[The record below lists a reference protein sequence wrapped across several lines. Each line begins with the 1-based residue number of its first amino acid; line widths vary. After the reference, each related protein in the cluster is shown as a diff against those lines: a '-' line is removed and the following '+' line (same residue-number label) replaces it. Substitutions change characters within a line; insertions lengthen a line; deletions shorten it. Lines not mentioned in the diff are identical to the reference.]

1 LGKKLLKA
9 LKRPRLQ
16 LVAHVSGRVKMWLK
30 FLNQGE
36 IEKIH
41 NASLTVLEEA
51 GVSVQ
56 DPDFLKFLANMG
68 ANVDYE
74 KKRVRMSSVMVDECL
89 KKAPSEV
96 TFYARDPKYNVKFEN
111 GKIYAHPTGG
121 AANVLDLNS
130 GAARPATR
138 KDVEDLTTVVDALPH
153 IHTQVMIVYPNDV
166 HERLRDIYAVDAVL
180 RNTGK
185 NFDATPFNDESFKFI
200 INMIIAV
207 QGEEELTRKPII
219 TASASP
225 TSPLQF
231 SAEVTRITTRAT
243 KYNLPIA
250 VLPCPLAGATSPVT
264 LAGTLVQQNAEMLAG
279 ITMVQLLNP
288 GNPVQYSPRCIP
300 LDMLTGQACYGIE
313 ATMMNVGCV
322 QLAQYYGL
330 PCDVYGLDTD
340 SKILDEQSGM
350 ERAMGGLLPALA
362 GANSLSGAGCIE
374 GGITASY
381 EQLVIDDEIFGMIF
395 RAAKGIDVN
404 EEKLAAD
411 VIVKVV
417 KESSNFL
424 EQKHTLK
431 HFQSEYFRPKLASKD
446 ARARWEKMGSKSIV
460 DVAREKARKILAEHQ
475 PPQLDKDVGR
485 KVDEIVKTATK
496 ALGP

>member
-1 LGKKLLKA
+1 
-9 LKRPRLQ
+9 
-16 LVAHVSGRVKMWLK
+16 MWLK
-30 FLNQGE
+30 FLSREE
-36 IEKIH
+36 IEMIH
-41 NASLTVLEEA
+41 HASLDVLEEA
-51 GVSVQ
+51 GVSIQ
-56 DPDFLKFLANMG
+56 DPDFLKFLETAG
-68 ANVDYE
+68 AVVDYD
-74 KKRVRMSSVMVDECL
+74 KKRVRMPSALVNECM
-89 KKAPSEV
+89 KKAPRQV
-96 TFYARDPKYNVKFEN
+96 TFYARDSKHAVKFDP

-121 AANVLDLNS
+121 AANVLDRDS
-130 GAARPATR
+130 GKARPATR
-138 KDVEDLTTVVDALPH
+138 KDVEDLTKLVDALPN

-166 HERLRDIYAVDAVL
+166 PERLRDIHAVDAVL

-185 NFDATPFNDESFKFI
+185 NFDATPYNDESFSFI
-200 INMIIAV
+200 IEMIKAV
-207 QGEEELTRKPII
+207 QGEEQLAKEPII

-231 SAEVTRITTRAT
+231 SAEVTKITTRAT

-264 LAGTLVQQNAEMLAG
+264 LAGTLVQQNAEMLSG
-279 ITMVQLLNP
+279 IAMVQLLHP

-340 SKILDEQSGM
+340 SKIPDEQAGI

-381 EQLVIDDEIFGMIF
+381 EQLIIDDEIFGMIF
-395 RAAKGIDVN
+395 RAASGIDVN

-411 VIVKVV
+411 VIVKVA

-431 HFQSEYFRPKLASKD
+431 HFQSEYFRPRLASKD
-446 ARARWEKMGSKSIV
+446 ARARWERMGCKSIV
-460 DVAREKARKILAEHQ
+460 EVAREKVKKILAEHQ
-475 PPQLDKDVGR
+475 PLQLDEDVKK
-485 KVDEIVKTATK
+485 KVEEIVRTATK
-496 ALGP
+496 ALGA

>member
-1 LGKKLLKA
+1 
-9 LKRPRLQ
+9 
-16 LVAHVSGRVKMWLK
+16 MWLK
-30 FLNQGE
+30 FLSQRD
-36 IEKIH
+36 IERIH
-41 NASLTVLEEA
+41 GASLTVLEEA
-51 GVSVQ
+51 GVSVK
-56 DPDFLKFLANMG
+56 DPDFLKFLETAG
-68 ANVDYE
+68 ANVDYAQ
-74 KKRVRMSSVMVDECL
+74 KRAVMSETLVNGCM
-89 KKAPSEV
+89 KKAPRQL
-96 TFYARDPKYNVKFEN
+96 TFYARDAKRDVRFEN

-121 AANVLDLNS
+121 AANVLDLDS
-130 GAARPATR
+130 GTARPATR
-138 KDVEDLTTVVDALPH
+138 KDVEDLTRVVDALPNV
-153 IHTQVMIVYPNDV
+153 HTQVMIVYPSDV
-166 HERLRDIYAVDAVL
+166 PERLRDIHAVDAVL

-185 NFDATPFNDESFKFI
+185 NFDATPYNDESFRFI
-200 INMIIAV
+200 IDMIAAV
-207 QGEEELTRKPII
+207 QGEEEMRKKPII

-231 SAEVTRITTRAT
+231 SAEVTKITTRAT

-279 ITMVQLLNP
+279 ITIVQLLNP

-300 LDMLTGQACYGIE
+300 LDMSTGQACYGIE

-322 QLAQYYGL
+322 QLAKYYGL

-340 SKILDEQSGM
+340 SKILDEQSGL

-362 GANSLSGAGCIE
+362 GADSLSGAGCIE

-395 RAAKGIDVN
+395 RASEGIDFD

-431 HFQSEYFRPKLASKD
+431 YFQSEYFRPKLASKD
-446 ARARWEKMGSKSIV
+446 ARARWVKLGSKSV
-460 DVAREKARKILAEHQ
+460 VEVAREKAKNILAEHQ
-475 PPQLDKDVGR
+475 PLQLDEDAGK
-485 KVDEIVKTATK
+485 KVEEIVKTATK
-496 ALGP
+496 ELMI

>member
-1 LGKKLLKA
+1 
-9 LKRPRLQ
+9 
-16 LVAHVSGRVKMWLK
+16 MWLK
-30 FLNQGE
+30 FLNREE
-36 IEKIH
+36 IEMIH
-41 NASLTVLEEA
+41 RASLDVLEEA
-51 GVSVQ
+51 GVSIQ
-56 DPDFLKFLANMG
+56 DPDFLRFLETAG
-68 ANVDYE
+68 AVVDYD
-74 KKRVRMSSVMVDECL
+74 KKTARMPPALINDCM
-89 KKAPSEV
+89 KKAPKQV
-96 TFYARDPKYNVKFEN
+96 TFYARDPKHVVRFDQ
-111 GKIYAHPTGG
+111 GRIYAHPTGG
-121 AANVLDLNS
+121 AANVLDLDS
-130 GAARPATR
+130 GKARPATR
-138 KDVEDLTTVVDALPH
+138 KDVEDLTRIVDALPN

-166 HERLRDIYAVDAVL
+166 PERLRDIYAVDAVL

-185 NFDATPFNDESFKFI
+185 NFDATPYNDVSFGFI
-200 INMIIAV
+200 IEMIKAV
-207 QGEEELTRKPII
+207 QGEEQFAKEPII
-219 TASASP
+219 TASTSP

-231 SAEVTRITTRAT
+231 SAEVTKMTTRAT

-264 LAGTLVQQNAEMLAG
+264 LSGTLVQQNAEMLSG

-340 SKILDEQSGM
+340 SKIPDEQAGI

-381 EQLVIDDEIFGMIF
+381 EQLIIDDEIFGMIF
-395 RAAKGIDVN
+395 RAASGIDVN
-404 EEKLAAD
+404 EEKLATD
-411 VIVKVV
+411 VIVKVA

-431 HFQSEYFRPKLASKD
+431 HFQSEYFRPRLANKD
-446 ARARWEKMGSKSIV
+446 ARARWERMGSKSMV
-460 DVAREKARKILAEHQ
+460 EVAREKVKKILTEHQ
-475 PPQLDKDVGR
+475 PLQLDEDLKK
-485 KVDEIVKTATK
+485 KVEEILKTATK
-496 ALGP
+496 TLGP

>member
-1 LGKKLLKA
+1 
-9 LKRPRLQ
+9 
-16 LVAHVSGRVKMWLK
+16 MWLK
-30 FLNQGE
+30 FLSQGE
-36 IEKIH
+36 IEEIH
-41 NASLTVLEEA
+41 SASLRVLEEA

-56 DPDFLKFLANMG
+56 DIDFLKFLETAG
-68 ANVDYE
+68 ANVDYD
-74 KKRVRMSSVMVDECL
+74 KKRAGMSETLVNECM
-89 KKAPSEV
+89 KKAPRQL
-96 TFYARDPKYNVKFEN
+96 TFYARDAKHDVKFEN

-121 AANVLDLNS
+121 AANVLDLDS
-130 GAARPATR
+130 GTARPATR
-138 KDVEDLTTVVDALPH
+138 KDVEDLTKVVDALPN
-153 IHTQVMIVYPNDV
+153 IHTQVMIVYPSDV
-166 HERLRDIYAVDAVL
+166 PERLRDIHAVDAVM

-185 NFDATPFNDESFKFI
+185 NFDATPYNDESFRFI
-200 INMIIAV
+200 IDMIMAV
-207 QGEEELTRKPII
+207 QGEEELKRKPII

-231 SAEVTRITTRAT
+231 SAEVTKITRRAT

-300 LDMLTGQACYGIE
+300 LDMLTGQACYAIE

-322 QLAQYYGL
+322 QLAEHYGL

-340 SKILDEQSGM
+340 SKILDEQSGL

-362 GANSLSGAGCIE
+362 GADSLSGAGCIE

-395 RAAKGIDVN
+395 RAAKGIDVDD
-404 EEKLAAD
+404 EKLAAD

-446 ARARWEKMGSKSIV
+446 ARARWEKLGSKSIV
-460 DVAREKARKILAEHQ
+460 EVAREKVKKTLAEHQ
-475 PPQLDKDVGR
+475 PLRLDEDASK
-485 KVDEIVKTATK
+485 KVEEIVKTATK
-496 ALGP
+496 ALTS

>member
-1 LGKKLLKA
+1 
-9 LKRPRLQ
+9 
-16 LVAHVSGRVKMWLK
+16 LVWENVEMWLK
-30 FLNQGE
+30 FLSQGE

-41 NASLTVLEEA
+41 SASLRVLEEA

-56 DPDFLKFLANMG
+56 DPDFLKFLETAG
-68 ANVDYE
+68 ANVDYD
-74 KKRVRMSSVMVDECL
+74 KKRAGMSEALVNECM
-89 KKAPSEV
+89 KKAPKQL
-96 TFYARDPKYNVKFEN
+96 TFYARDAKHDVKFEN

-121 AANVLDLNS
+121 AANVLDLDS
-130 GAARPATR
+130 GTARPATR
-138 KDVEDLTTVVDALPH
+138 KDVEDLTKVVDALPN
-153 IHTQVMIVYPNDV
+153 IHTQVMIVYPSDV
-166 HERLRDIYAVDAVL
+166 PERLRDIYAVDAVM

-185 NFDATPFNDESFKFI
+185 NFDATPYNDESFRFI
-200 INMIIAV
+200 IDMIMAV
-207 QGEEELTRKPII
+207 QGEEELKRKPII

-231 SAEVTRITTRAT
+231 SAEVTKITTRAT

-300 LDMLTGQACYGIE
+300 LDMLTGQACYAIE

-322 QLAQYYGL
+322 QLAEHYGL

-340 SKILDEQSGM
+340 SKILDEQSGL

-362 GANSLSGAGCIE
+362 GADSLSGAGCIE

-395 RAAKGIDVN
+395 RAAKGIDVDD
-404 EEKLAAD
+404 EKLAAD

-446 ARARWEKMGSKSIV
+446 ARARWEKLGSKSIV
-460 DVAREKARKILAEHQ
+460 EVAREKVKKTLAEHQ
-475 PPQLDKDVGR
+475 PLRLDEDASK
-485 KVDEIVKTATK
+485 KVEEIVKTATK
-496 ALGP
+496 ALTS

>member
-1 LGKKLLKA
+1 
-9 LKRPRLQ
+9 
-16 LVAHVSGRVKMWLK
+16 MWLK
-30 FLNQGE
+30 FLNREE
-36 IEKIH
+36 IEMIH
-41 NASLTVLEEA
+41 RASLDVLEEA
-51 GVSVQ
+51 GVSIQ
-56 DPDFLKFLANMG
+56 DPDFLRFLETAG
-68 ANVDYE
+68 AVVDYD
-74 KKRVRMSSVMVDECL
+74 KKTARMPPALINDCM
-89 KKAPSEV
+89 KKAPKQV
-96 TFYARDPKYNVKFEN
+96 TFYARDPKHVVRFDQ

-121 AANVLDLNS
+121 AANVLDLDS
-130 GAARPATR
+130 GKARPATR
-138 KDVEDLTTVVDALPH
+138 KDVEDLTRIVDALPN

-166 HERLRDIYAVDAVL
+166 PERLRDIYAVDAVL

-185 NFDATPFNDESFKFI
+185 NFDATPYNDVSFGFI
-200 INMIIAV
+200 IEMIKAV
-207 QGEEELTRKPII
+207 QGEEQFAKEPII
-219 TASASP
+219 TASTSP

-231 SAEVTRITTRAT
+231 SAEVTKMTTRAT

-264 LAGTLVQQNAEMLAG
+264 LSGTLVQQNAEMLSG

-340 SKILDEQSGM
+340 SKIPDEQAGI

-381 EQLVIDDEIFGMIF
+381 EQLIIDDEIFGMIF
-395 RAAKGIDVN
+395 RAASGIDVN
-404 EEKLAAD
+404 EEKLATD
-411 VIVKVV
+411 VIVKVA

-431 HFQSEYFRPKLASKD
+431 HFQSEYFRPRLANKD
-446 ARARWEKMGSKSIV
+446 ARARWERMGSKSMV
-460 DVAREKARKILAEHQ
+460 EVAREKVKKILTEHQ
-475 PPQLDKDVGR
+475 PLQLDEDLKK
-485 KVDEIVKTATK
+485 KVEEILKTATK
-496 ALGP
+496 TLGP

>member
-1 LGKKLLKA
+1 
-9 LKRPRLQ
+9 
-16 LVAHVSGRVKMWLK
+16 MWLK
-30 FLNQGE
+30 FLNREE
-36 IEKIH
+36 IEMIH
-41 NASLTVLEEA
+41 RASLDVLEEA
-51 GVSVQ
+51 GVSIQ
-56 DPDFLKFLANMG
+56 DPDFLRFLETAG
-68 ANVDYE
+68 AVVDYD
-74 KKRVRMSSVMVDECL
+74 KKTARMPPALINDCM
-89 KKAPSEV
+89 KKAPKQV
-96 TFYARDPKYNVKFEN
+96 TFYARDPKHVVRFDQ

-121 AANVLDLNS
+121 AANVLDLDS
-130 GAARPATR
+130 GKARPATR
-138 KDVEDLTTVVDALPH
+138 KDVEDLTRIVDALPN

-166 HERLRDIYAVDAVL
+166 PERLRDIYAVDAVL

-185 NFDATPFNDESFKFI
+185 NFDATPYNDVSFGFI
-200 INMIIAV
+200 IEMIKAV
-207 QGEEELTRKPII
+207 QGEEQFAKEPII
-219 TASASP
+219 TASTSP

-231 SAEVTRITTRAT
+231 SAEVTKMTTRAT

-264 LAGTLVQQNAEMLAG
+264 LSGTLVQQNAEMLSG

-340 SKILDEQSGM
+340 SKIPDEQAGI

-381 EQLVIDDEIFGMIF
+381 EQLIIDDEIFGMIF
-395 RAAKGIDVN
+395 RAASGIDVN
-404 EEKLAAD
+404 EEKLATD
-411 VIVKVV
+411 VIVKVA

-431 HFQSEYFRPKLASKD
+431 HFQSEYFRPRLANKD
-446 ARARWEKMGSKSIV
+446 ARARWERMGSKSMV
-460 DVAREKARKILAEHQ
+460 EVAREKVKKILTEHQ
-475 PPQLDKDVGR
+475 PLQLDEDVKK
-485 KVDEIVKTATK
+485 KVEEILKTATK
-496 ALGP
+496 TLGP

>member
-1 LGKKLLKA
+1 
-9 LKRPRLQ
+9 
-16 LVAHVSGRVKMWLK
+16 MWLK
-30 FLNQGE
+30 FLSQGN
-36 IEKIH
+36 IEEIH
-41 NASLTVLEEA
+41 NASLRVLEEA

-56 DPDFLKFLANMG
+56 DPDFLKFLETAG
-68 ANVDYE
+68 ANVDYA
-74 KKRVRMSSVMVDECL
+74 KKRARMSEALINEFM
-89 KKAPSEV
+89 KKAPKQL
-96 TFYARDPKYNVKFEN
+96 TFYARDAKHDVKFEN

-121 AANVLDLNS
+121 AANVLDLDS
-130 GAARPATR
+130 GTARPATR
-138 KDVEDLTTVVDALPH
+138 KDVEDLTKVVDALPN
-153 IHTQVMIVYPNDV
+153 IHTQVMIVYPSDV
-166 HERLRDIYAVDAVL
+166 PERLRDIHAVDAVL

-185 NFDATPFNDESFKFI
+185 NFDATPYNDESFRFI
-200 INMIIAV
+200 IDMIVAV
-207 QGEEELTRKPII
+207 QGEEELRRKPII

-231 SAEVTRITTRAT
+231 SVEVTKITTRAA

-322 QLAQYYGL
+322 QLAGYYGL

-340 SKILDEQSGM
+340 SKILDEQSGL

-362 GANSLSGAGCIE
+362 GADSLSGAGCIE

-395 RAAKGIDVN
+395 RAAKGIDVD
-404 EEKLAAD
+404 EDKLAAD

-446 ARARWEKMGSKSIV
+446 ARARWEKLGSQSIV
-460 DVAREKARKILAEHQ
+460 EVARERVKKILAEHQ
-475 PPQLDKDVGR
+475 PLPLDEDASK
-485 KVDEIVKTATK
+485 KVEEIVKTATK
-496 ALGP
+496 TLTA

>member
-1 LGKKLLKA
+1 
-9 LKRPRLQ
+9 
-16 LVAHVSGRVKMWLK
+16 MWLK
-30 FLNQGE
+30 FLSQRD
-36 IEKIH
+36 IERIH
-41 NASLTVLEEA
+41 GASLTVLEEA
-51 GVSVQ
+51 GVSVK
-56 DPDFLKFLANMG
+56 DPDFLKFLETAG
-68 ANVDYE
+68 ANVDYAQ
-74 KKRVRMSSVMVDECL
+74 KRAVMSETLVNECM
-89 KKAPSEV
+89 KKAPRQL
-96 TFYARDPKYNVKFEN
+96 TFYARDAKRDVRFEN

-121 AANVLDLNS
+121 AANVLDLDS
-130 GAARPATR
+130 GTARPATR
-138 KDVEDLTTVVDALPH
+138 KDVEDLTKVVDALPNV
-153 IHTQVMIVYPNDV
+153 HTQVMIVYPSDV
-166 HERLRDIYAVDAVL
+166 PERLRDIHAVDAVL

-185 NFDATPFNDESFKFI
+185 NFDATPYNDESFRFI
-200 INMIIAV
+200 IDMIAAV
-207 QGEEELTRKPII
+207 QGEEEMRKKPII

-231 SAEVTRITTRAT
+231 SAEVTKITTRAT

-279 ITMVQLLNP
+279 ITIVQLLNP

-300 LDMLTGQACYGIE
+300 LDMSTGQACYGIE

-322 QLAQYYGL
+322 QLAKYYGL

-340 SKILDEQSGM
+340 SKILDEQSGL

-362 GANSLSGAGCIE
+362 GADSLSGAGCIE

-395 RAAKGIDVN
+395 RAAKGIDFD

-431 HFQSEYFRPKLASKD
+431 YFQSEYFRPKLASKD
-446 ARARWEKMGSKSIV
+446 ARARWVKLGSKSV
-460 DVAREKARKILAEHQ
+460 VEVAREKAKNILAEHQ
-475 PPQLDKDVGR
+475 PLQLDEDAGK
-485 KVDEIVKTATK
+485 KVEEIVKTATK
-496 ALGP
+496 ELMI